1 MSQIAA
7 DGRTC
12 EHDRGLGSHTATET
26 DGDGRGNYRTPA
38 VVSPQPASL
47 AADGIEY
54 SCDTVADFILHDIS
68 HKKRGEVN
76 TDDRIYQVHPVEG
89 VDVESKGEGDDWSE
103 LVTGLFADIFDDILK
118 QKKEKEKKVEETP
131 EEKISRL
138 MDEIQSLKID
148 NEILKQRLESTP
160 EEKKVTNKKSKY
172 NNAIQYSNLDKELQA
187 IFKDLGL

>member
-1 MSQIAA
+1 MAESFGMNINMS
-7 DGRTC
+7 
-12 EHDRGLGSHTATET
+12 LV
-26 DGDGRGNYRTPA
+26 GDEDGNY
-38 VVSPQPASL
+38 SM
-47 AADGIEY
+47 GIHY
-54 SCDTVADFILHDIS
+54 NDS
-68 HKKRGEVN
+68 
-76 TDDRIYQVHPVEG
+76 EG

-103 LVTGLFADIFDDILK
+103 LVTGLFTDIFDDILK

-172 NNAIQYSNLDKELQA
+172 NNTIQYSNIDKELQA
-187 IFKDLGL
+187 IFKDFGL